1 MVIAKEG
8 KKIIYFLLVFNLLAV
23 LLWASNVINYSILIL
38 MIGALLFCLNF
49 FRDPKRIPPDGS
61 NLIISPADGK
71 VIRVEI
77 IDDEKLGEVY
87 AISIFLNIFNV
98 HVNRMPLN
106 GSILDIKYNEGKF
119 LLAFNHKACDENERN
134 TIELMTEKYKLF
146 LSPLEKLKIMRKNSF
161 NIEDVKLILDYDQKF
176 KPGLYRL
183 VKSFLESDFSE
194 HCKLDEQILNFK
206 YFSKIGNYKE
216 H

>member
-1 MVIAKEG
+1 VVIAKEG
-8 KKIIYFLLVFNLLAV
+8 KKIIYFLLVFNLLAI

-71 VIRVEI
+71 VIRVDI

-134 TIELMTEKYKLF
+134 TIELMTEIGRVRIIQITGLLARRIICYANKGQNMLMGERLGFMLF
-146 LSPLEKLKIMRKNSF
+146 GSRIDLMIPSSIKIK
-161 NIEDVKLILDYDQKF
+161 I
-176 KPGLYRL
+176 KPGQK
-183 VKSFLESDFSE
+183 V
-194 HCKLDEQILNFK
+194 
-206 YFSKIGNYKE
+206 IGNQSIIGTY
-216 H
+216 